1 MKKLTTFALLLFT
14 AFTIVAQ
21 TGGLM
26 EQYDIISGKNYKNN
40 GSILAKEY
48 AFEDKIDQFYLD
60 TTTNTVTLQLLEKNK
75 TWNFMNMPGRIVL
88 FDLKTN
94 SIRWD
99 KKLMYPQD
107 KFEQFGDVIFEKT
120 MYKSNY
126 LNIENGTTNSELK
139 NTIYHCDPIRKI
151 GIGYKINFGGEVTN
165 NLQAIDLRTNNVL
178 WKRQI
183 THQFGW
189 NSVSNLNDSVL
200 LLVSDGLHI
209 FNVNTGF
216 GWDYECTTGRND
228 YTATILTNV
237 FGIALGVLTGTFV
250 TSTGHDQVTDLTSN
264 ALIDSTNIYIASRDK
279 LSCLSFDGSL
289 KWSSPLDKKMMSKSS
304 IFMKDSLVYIVNK
317 GYAFMNNAQIDYG
330 KPLLT
335 AFNKNTGKQAFIS
348 LILKNNYQI
357 KDFQVFKDSVLIY
370 SKDNIS
376 TYSLNGGAQISDKYI
391 NTETTGELDGFV
403 GNQVF
408 IKVDSTYKSL
418 VSIDN
423 TKHYLTTLKNKVLVA
438 NNQLE
443 ITQQIDF
450 EKLYICYLTTKNYR
464 FLAKGDDT
472 IVIDKNNKI
481 VADFKS
487 SSKAIL
493 VGTKLI
499 DILEKSI
506 IVIDLSELMNK

>member
-1 MKKLTTFALLLFT
+1 
-14 AFTIVAQ
+14 
-21 TGGLM
+21 
-26 EQYDIISGKNYKNN
+26 
-40 GSILAKEY
+40 
-48 AFEDKIDQFYLD
+48 
-60 TTTNTVTLQLLEKNK
+60 
-75 TWNFMNMPGRIVL
+75 
-88 FDLKTN
+88 
-94 SIRWD
+94 
-99 KKLMYPQD
+99 
-107 KFEQFGDVIFEKT
+107 
-120 MYKSNY
+120 
-126 LNIENGTTNSELK
+126 
-139 NTIYHCDPIRKI
+139 
-151 GIGYKINFGGEVTN
+151 
-165 NLQAIDLRTNNVL
+165 
-178 WKRQI
+178 
-183 THQFGW
+183 
-189 NSVSNLNDSVL
+189 
-200 LLVSDGLHI
+200 
-209 FNVNTGF
+209 
-216 GWDYECTTGRND
+216 
-228 YTATILTNV
+228 
-237 FGIALGVLTGTFV
+237 
-250 TSTGHDQVTDLTSN
+250 
-264 ALIDSTNIYIASRDK
+264 
-279 LSCLSFDGSL
+279 
-289 KWSSPLDKKMMSKSS
+289 
-304 IFMKDSLVYIVNK
+304 
-317 GYAFMNNAQIDYG
+317 MNNAQIDYG
-330 KPLLT
+330 KPNFT
-335 AFNKNTGKQAFIS
+335 AFNKNTGKQAFIN

-418 VSIDN
+418 VSTDN
-423 TKHYLTTLKNKVLVA
+423 AKQYLTTLKNKVLVA